1 MRLTLSAFALGAVL
15 AAPAMAFSFEEMTG
29 PEREALRQEV
39 RSYLL
44 ENPEV
49 LIEAMQVLEERE
61 AESRAEADRSLVS
74 VNAAALFENP
84 DDWVGGNPDGDVTMV
99 EFFDYRC
106 GYCKRA
112 HPEVAA
118 LLESDGNVRLI
129 RKELPVLGD
138 QSILGARFAI
148 AVRSIAGDE
157 AYGDVSDALMAMRSD
172 ITPERLAQMATTFGL
187 DADAV
192 MAEIDSDATTEVI
205 RDNQL
210 LAMRLQIQG
219 TPAFVIGDTLLRGY
233 VPQDQMQAV
242 VDDVRE

>member
-1 MRLTLSAFALGAVL
+1 MRLTLSAFALGAIL
-15 AAPAMAFSFEEMTG
+15 ATPALAFSFEEMTG
-29 PEREALRQEV
+29 AERDALRQEV

-61 AESRAEADRSLVS
+61 AESRAEADKTLVS

-84 DDWVGGNPDGDVTMV
+84 DDWVGGNPDGDVSMV

-112 HPEVAA
+112 HPEVTA
-118 LLESDGNVRLI
+118 LLEADGNVRLI
-129 RKELPVLGD
+129 RKELPVLGE

-148 AVRSIAGDE
+148 AVRTVAGDE
-157 AYGDVSDALMAMRSD
+157 AYGGVSDALMAMRSD
-172 ITPERLAQMATTFGL
+172 ITPDRLMQMATTFGL

-192 MAEIDSDATTEVI
+192 MAEMESDATTEVI
-205 RDNQL
+205 RNNQL

-242 VDDVRE
+242 VDNVRE